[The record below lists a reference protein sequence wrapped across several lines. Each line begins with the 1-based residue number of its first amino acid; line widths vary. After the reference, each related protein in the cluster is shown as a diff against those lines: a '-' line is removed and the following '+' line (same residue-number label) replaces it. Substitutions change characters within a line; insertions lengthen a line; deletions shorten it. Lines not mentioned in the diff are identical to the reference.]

1 MSHYAVS
8 VRAVGKRY
16 QLGGSLVKDTLRDHI
31 ASAFARLV
39 PKRAPAPASAREFLW
54 ALREVSFDVSPGEVM
69 GVIGRN
75 GAGKSTLLK
84 ILSQITDPTE
94 GEIRL
99 RGRVA
104 SLLEVGTGFHP
115 ELSGRENIFLNAAIL
130 GMRRTEIVRK
140 LDEIVAFAEVE
151 KFLDTPVKH
160 YSSGMYVRLA
170 FAVAVHLDPE
180 ILIVDEVLAVG
191 DAAFQAKCLGKMDS
205 VASREGRT
213 VLFVSH
219 NLAAIQRL
227 CTRAVLLEGGRVR
240 ALGAVADTL
249 DRYQRSFE
257 AADAAAEAKPG
268 GPVTLVDWELDGGG
282 HASESGAELT
292 AKIRVRFH
300 EPVAGAF
307 FGAALWDASGE
318 LILADSM
325 RVQDQY
331 VDEVAPGW
339 HELRVRTRL
348 PLKPGLY
355 SWEISASARGRGLM
369 DRVWVAPKLH
379 ILPRSDRKMHPS
391 MIGIL
396 NEPIHFAFGPGSEKG
411 GA

>member
-1 MSHYAVS
+1 MSRPAVTI
-8 VRAVGKRY
+8 RGVGKRY
-16 QLGGSLVKDTLRDHI
+16 QLGGILVKDTLRDHL
-31 ASAFARLV
+31 AAALARLR
-39 PKRAPAPASAREFLW
+39 PGRRPPAPAREFLW
-54 ALREVSFDVSPGEVM
+54 ALRDVSFDVHPGEVM

-130 GMRRTEIVRK
+130 GMRRTEIIGK

-180 ILIVDEVLAVG
+180 ILVVDEVLAVG
-191 DAAFQAKCLGKMDS
+191 DAAFQAKCLGKMDR
-205 VASREGRT
+205 VASQEGRT

-240 ALGAVADTL
+240 TIGAVGETL
-249 DRYQRSFE
+249 DTYQRSFE
-257 AADAAAEAKPG
+257 AADDTAAPTAA
-268 GPVTLVDWELDGGG
+268 GPVMIAGWELAAGG
-282 HASESGAELT
+282 HACDSGAELAAT
-292 AKIRVRFH
+292 IRVRFR
-300 EPVAGAF
+300 EQVAGAF
-307 FGAALWDASGE
+307 FGAALWDASGN
-318 LILADSM
+318 LMLADSM

-331 VDEVAPGW
+331 VAAVAPGW
-339 HELRVRTRL
+339 HELHIRTRL
-348 PLKPGLY
+348 PLRPGLY
-355 SWEISASARGRGLM
+355 SWEISASARGRGLL
-369 DRVWVAPKLH
+369 DRAWIAPKLH
-379 ILPRSDRKMHPS
+379 ILPRADRKMHPT
-391 MIGIL
+391 MVGIL
-396 NEPIHFAFGPGSEKG
+396 NEPVHFAFAPGAAEP
-411 GA
+411 GAP